1 MCESDLIRRQYLLS
15 QCRYYNGESEPL
27 CSLPEGCALMWD
39 YEWHWVQR
47 SLKNDPMMEQFQRM
61 IEEFHLENKD
71 GDKTPL
77 TMKALLLNRYLHW
90 GGAYASIEET
100 LKHFEKWYMDH
111 YLVRP
116 TNEERK
122 AYASPIFGI
131 SRHRMGVDGKGVT
144 TLVTFMGCPLKCR
157 YCLNDKCHED
167 IYEEDGRKL
176 RGGIQMLTPRQLY
189 DIVKQDNI
197 YFQATGGGICFGGGE
212 PTMQELFIIEFAK
225 LCPKNWK
232 ITLETSLDCS
242 FNTIKA
248 LAPCVDEW
256 IVDIKSMNA
265 DIYYR
270 YTGKNSAVH
279 QHLECVKR
287 LLPLDKVTIKVPHI
301 PDFTTEEDVRESIRE
316 LGEMGFAN
324 IVECDYVK
332 RVTRITK

>member
-1 MCESDLIRRQYLLS
+1 MSLSNLTRRQYLLS
-15 QCRYYNGESEPL
+15 QCRYYNGKSEPPR
-27 CSLPEGCALMWD
+27 SLPEGCALMWN
-39 YEWHWVQR
+39 YEWHWVLW

-61 IEEFHLENKD
+61 IEEFHLENKE
-71 GDKTPL
+71 GDDTPL

-90 GGAYASIEET
+90 YGAYASIEET
-100 LKHFEKWYMDH
+100 LKHFEKWYESH
-111 YLVRP
+111 YLIWS
-116 TNEERK
+116 TNDERK

-167 IYEEDGRKL
+167 IYEEDGRTL
-176 RGGIQMLTPRQLY
+176 RRGIQMLTPQQLY
-189 DIVKQDNI
+189 DMVRQDNI

-212 PTMQELFIIEFAK
+212 PTMQEQFIIEFAK

-248 LAPCVDEW
+248 LAPYVDEW

-270 YTGKNSAVH
+270 YTGSNSAVH
-279 QHLECVKR
+279 QHLECAKR
-287 LLPLDKVTIKVPHI
+287 LLSPDKVTIKVPHI
-301 PDFTTEEDVRESIRE
+301 PDFTTEDDVRESVRE

-324 IVECDYVK
+324 IVECNYVK
-332 RVTRITK
+332 RVTRNSK

>member
-1 MCESDLIRRQYLLS
+1 
-15 QCRYYNGESEPL
+15 
-27 CSLPEGCALMWD
+27 
-39 YEWHWVQR
+39 
-47 SLKNDPMMEQFQRM
+47 MMEQFQTM

-77 TMKALLLNRYLHW
+77 TLKALLLNRYLHW
-90 GGAYASIEET
+90 CGAYASIEET
-100 LKHFEKWYMDH
+100 LKHFEKWYIDH
-111 YLVRP
+111 YLIRP

-167 IYEEDGRKL
+167 IYEEDGRTL
-176 RGGIQMLTPRQLY
+176 RRGIQMLTPQQLY
-189 DIVKQDNI
+189 DIVRQDNI

-242 FNTIKA
+242 YNTIKA
-248 LAPCVDEW
+248 LAPYVDEW

-279 QHLECVKR
+279 QHLECAKR

-332 RVTRITK
+332 QVTRITK

>member
-1 MCESDLIRRQYLLS
+1 
-15 QCRYYNGESEPL
+15 
-27 CSLPEGCALMWD
+27 
-39 YEWHWVQR
+39 
-47 SLKNDPMMEQFQRM
+47 MMEQFQTM

-90 GGAYASIEET
+90 CGAYASIEET

-111 YLVRP
+111 YLVRS

-122 AYASPIFGI
+122 DYASPIFGI

-157 YCLNDKCHED
+157 YCLNDKCHEN
-167 IYEEDGRKL
+167 IYEEDGRTL
-176 RGGIQMLTPRQLY
+176 RRGIQMLPPRQLY

-212 PTMQELFIIEFAK
+212 PTMLELFIIEFAK
-225 LCPKNWK
+225 LCPMNWK

-242 FNTIKA
+242 YNTIKA
-248 LAPCVDEW
+248 LAPYVDEW

-279 QHLECVKR
+279 QHLECAKR

-301 PDFTTEEDVRESIRE
+301 PDFTTEEDVRESIKELRE
-316 LGEMGFAN
+316 LGFVN
-324 IVECDYVK
+324 IVECEYVK

>member
-1 MCESDLIRRQYLLS
+1 M
-15 QCRYYNGESEPL
+15 CRYYNGESEPL
-27 CSLPEGCALMWD
+27 RSLPEGCALMWD

-90 GGAYASIEET
+90 CGAYASLEET

-111 YLVRP
+111 YLVRS

-122 AYASPIFGI
+122 DYASPIFGI

-167 IYEEDGRKL
+167 IYGEDGRTL
-176 RGGIQMLTPRQLY
+176 RRGIQMLTPRQLY

-225 LCPKNWK
+225 LCPMNWK

-242 FNTIKA
+242 YNTIKA
-248 LAPCVDEW
+248 LAPYVSEW

-279 QHLECVKR
+279 QHLECAKT

>member
-1 MCESDLIRRQYLLS
+1 MSRSSVTRRQYLLS
-15 QCRYYNGESEPL
+15 QCRYYNGKSEPPR
-27 CSLPEGCALMWD
+27 SLPEGCALMWN
-39 YEWHWVQR
+39 YEWHWVLW

-77 TMKALLLNRYLHW
+77 TLKALLLNRYLHW
-90 GGAYASIEET
+90 GGVYAPIEEA
-100 LKHFEKWYMDH
+100 LRHFEKWYECH
-111 YLVRP
+111 YLIRS

-176 RGGIQMLTPRQLY
+176 RRGIQMLTPRQLY

-248 LAPCVDEW
+248 LAPYVDEW

-279 QHLECVKR
+279 QHLECAKR
-287 LLPLDKVTIKVPHI
+287 LLPADKVTIKVPHI

>member
-1 MCESDLIRRQYLLS
+1 
-15 QCRYYNGESEPL
+15 
-27 CSLPEGCALMWD
+27 
-39 YEWHWVQR
+39 
-47 SLKNDPMMEQFQRM
+47 M

-77 TMKALLLNRYLHW
+77 TLKALLLNRYLHW
-90 GGAYASIEET
+90 CGAYAPIEEA
-100 LKHFEKWYMDH
+100 LIHFEKWYMDH
-111 YLVRP
+111 YLIRS

-176 RGGIQMLTPRQLY
+176 RRGIQMLTPRQLY

-248 LAPCVDEW
+248 LAPYVDEW

-279 QHLECVKR
+279 QHLECAKR

-332 RVTRITK
+332 

>member
-1 MCESDLIRRQYLLS
+1 MSQRNLTRRQYLLS
-15 QCRYYNGESEPL
+15 QCRYYNGESEPPR
-27 CSLPEGCALMWD
+27 SLPEGCALMWN
-39 YEWHWVQR
+39 YEWHWVLW

-61 IEEFHLENKD
+61 IEEFHLENKE
-71 GDKTPL
+71 GDDTPL

-90 GGAYASIEET
+90 CGAYASIEET
-100 LKHFEKWYMDH
+100 LKHFEKWYESH
-111 YLVRP
+111 YLIWS
-116 TNEERK
+116 TNDERK

-167 IYEEDGRKL
+167 IYEEDGRTL
-176 RGGIQMLTPRQLY
+176 RRGIQMLTPQQLY
-189 DIVKQDNI
+189 DMVKQDNI

-212 PTMQELFIIEFAK
+212 PTMQEQFIIEFAK

-242 FNTIKA
+242 YNTIKA
-248 LAPCVDEW
+248 LAPYVDEW

-270 YTGKNSAVH
+270 YTGTNSAVH
-279 QHLECVKR
+279 QHLECAKR

-316 LGEMGFAN
+316 LDEMGFAN

-332 RVTRITK
+332 RITRITK

>member
-1 MCESDLIRRQYLLS
+1 M
-15 QCRYYNGESEPL
+15 CRYYNGESEPPR
-27 CSLPEGCALMWD
+27 SLPEGCALMWD
-39 YEWHWVQR
+39 YEWRWMQW
-47 SLKNDPMMEQFQRM
+47 SLKKDPMMEQFQRM

-77 TMKALLLNRYLHW
+77 TLKALLLNRYLHW
-90 GGAYASIEET
+90 GGVYAPIEEA
-100 LKHFEKWYMDH
+100 LRHFEKWYMDH
-111 YLVRP
+111 YLIRL

-131 SRHRMGVDGKGVT
+131 SHHRMGVDGKGVT

-176 RGGIQMLTPRQLY
+176 RRGIQMLTPRQLY

-279 QHLECVKR
+279 QHLECAKR
-287 LLPLDKVTIKVPHI
+287 LLPADKVTIKVPHI

>member
-1 MCESDLIRRQYLLS
+1 MKPCDLTQRQFLLS
-15 QCRYYNGESEPL
+15 QCRYYNGESEPPR
-27 CSLPEGCALMWD
+27 SLPEGCDLMWG
-39 YEWHWVQR
+39 YERNWVLW
-47 SLKNDPMMEQFQRM
+47 SLKNDPVMEQFQRM

-90 GGAYASIEET
+90 SGAYAPIDEL

-111 YLVRP
+111 YLIRS

-157 YCLNDKCHED
+157 YCLNKQCHED
-167 IYEEDGRKL
+167 IYEEDGRML
-176 RGGIQMLTPRQLY
+176 RRGIQMLTPQQLY

-212 PTMQELFIIEFAK
+212 PTLQAQFITAFAK

-232 ITLETSLDCS
+232 ITLETSLHCS
-242 FNTIKA
+242 FDTFRA
-248 LAPCVDEW
+248 LSSYVDEW

-265 DIYYR
+265 DI
-270 YTGKNSAVH
+270 
-279 QHLECVKR
+279 
-287 LLPLDKVTIKVPHI
+287 
-301 PDFTTEEDVRESIRE
+301 
-316 LGEMGFAN
+316 
-324 IVECDYVK
+324 
-332 RVTRITK
+332 

>member
-1 MCESDLIRRQYLLS
+1 MSLRNLTRRQYLLS
-15 QCRYYNGESEPL
+15 QCRYYNGESEPPR
-27 CSLPEGCALMWD
+27 SLPEGCALMWD
-39 YEWHWVQR
+39 YEWHWVLW
-47 SLKNDPMMEQFQRM
+47 SLKNDPMMEQFQRK
-61 IEEFHLENKD
+61 IEEFHLENKE
-71 GDKTPL
+71 GDDTPL

-90 GGAYASIEET
+90 YGAYASIEET
-100 LKHFEKWYMDH
+100 LKHFEKWYESH
-111 YLVRP
+111 YLIWS
-116 TNEERK
+116 TNDERK

-157 YCLNDKCHED
+157 YCLNDQCHED
-167 IYEEDGRKL
+167 IYEEDGRTL
-176 RGGIQMLTPRQLY
+176 RRGILMLTPQQLY

-212 PTMQELFIIEFAK
+212 PTMQEQFIIEFAK

-248 LAPCVDEW
+248 LAPYVDEW

-270 YTGKNSAVH
+270 YTGTNSAVH
-279 QHLECVKR
+279 QHLECAKR
-287 LLPLDKVTIKVPHI
+287 LLSPDKVTIKVPHI
-301 PDFTTEEDVRESIRE
+301 PDFTTEDDVRESVRELRE
-316 LGEMGFAN
+316 LGFTN
-324 IVECDYVK
+324 IVECEYVK
-332 RVTRITK
+332 RITRITK

>member
-1 MCESDLIRRQYLLS
+1 MKPCDLTQRQFLQS
-15 QCRYYNGESEPL
+15 QCRYYNGESEPPR
-27 CSLPEGCALMWD
+27 SLPEGCDLMWG
-39 YEWHWVQR
+39 YERNWVLW
-47 SLKNDPMMEQFQRM
+47 SLKNDPVMEQFQRM

-90 GGAYASIEET
+90 AGAYAPIEEA

-111 YLVRP
+111 YLVRL

-122 AYASPIFGI
+122 AYASPVFGI

-176 RGGIQMLTPRQLY
+176 RRGIQMLTPRQLY

-248 LAPCVDEW
+248 LAPYVDEW

-270 YTGKNSAVH
+270 HTGKNPAVH
-279 QHLECVKR
+279 QHLECAKR
-287 LLPLDKVTIKVPHI
+287 LLPADKVTIKVPHI

-324 IVECDYVK
+324 IVEFDYVK
-332 RVTRITK
+332 QVTRITK

>member
-1 MCESDLIRRQYLLS
+1 MSPCNLTQRQYLLNM
-15 QCRYYNGESEPL
+15 CRYYNGESEPPR
-27 CSLPEGCALMWD
+27 SLPEGCALMWD
-39 YEWHWVQR
+39 YEWRWMQW
-47 SLKNDPMMEQFQRM
+47 SLKKDPMMEQFQRM

-77 TMKALLLNRYLHW
+77 TLKALLLNRYLHW
-90 GGAYASIEET
+90 GGVYAPIEEA
-100 LKHFEKWYMDH
+100 LRHFEKWYMDH
-111 YLVRP
+111 YLIRS

-144 TLVTFMGCPLKCR
+144 TLVTFMGCPLKCC

-167 IYEEDGRKL
+167 IYEEDGRTL
-176 RGGIQMLTPRQLY
+176 RRGILMLTPRQLY
-189 DIVKQDNI
+189 DIMKQDNI

-279 QHLECVKR
+279 QHLECAKR

>member
-1 MCESDLIRRQYLLS
+1 MSQRNLTRRQYLLS
-15 QCRYYNGESEPL
+15 QCRYYNGESEPPR
-27 CSLPEGCALMWD
+27 SLPEGCALMWN
-39 YEWHWVQR
+39 YEWHWVLW

-61 IEEFHLENKD
+61 IEEFHLENKE
-71 GDKTPL
+71 GDDTPL

-90 GGAYASIEET
+90 CGAYASIEET
-100 LKHFEKWYMDH
+100 LKHFEKWYESH
-111 YLVRP
+111 YLIWS
-116 TNEERK
+116 TNDERK

-167 IYEEDGRKL
+167 IYEEDGRTL
-176 RGGIQMLTPRQLY
+176 RRGIQMLTPQQLY
-189 DIVKQDNI
+189 DMVRQDNI

-212 PTMQELFIIEFAK
+212 PTMQEQFIIAFAK

-248 LAPCVDEW
+248 LAPYVDEW
-256 IVDIKSMNA
+256 IVDIKSMNV

-270 YTGKNSAVH
+270 YTGTNSAVH
-279 QHLECVKR
+279 QHLECAKR
-287 LLPLDKVTIKVPHI
+287 LLSPDKVTIKVPHI
-301 PDFTTEEDVRESIRE
+301 PDFTTEDDVRESVRELRE
-316 LGEMGFAN
+316 LGFTN
-324 IVECDYVK
+324 SVECEYVK
-332 RVTRITK
+332 RIIRITK

>member
-1 MCESDLIRRQYLLS
+1 MSLSNLTRRQYLLS
-15 QCRYYNGESEPL
+15 QCRYYNGKSEPPR
-27 CSLPEGCALMWD
+27 SLPEGCALMWD
-39 YEWHWVQR
+39 YEWHWVLW
-47 SLKNDPMMEQFQRM
+47 SLKKDPMMEQFQRK
-61 IEEFHLENKD
+61 IEEFHLENKE
-71 GDKTPL
+71 GDDTPL

-90 GGAYASIEET
+90 GGVYAPIEEA
-100 LKHFEKWYMDH
+100 LRHFEKWYECH
-111 YLVRP
+111 YLIRS

-176 RGGIQMLTPRQLY
+176 RRGIQMLTPRQLY

-248 LAPCVDEW
+248 LAPYVDEW

-279 QHLECVKR
+279 QHLECAKR
-287 LLPLDKVTIKVPHI
+287 LLPADKVTIKVPHI

-324 IVECDYVK
+324 IVEFDYVK
-332 RVTRITK
+332 QVTRITK

>member
-1 MCESDLIRRQYLLS
+1 MCESDMIRRQYLLS

-27 CSLPEGCALMWD
+27 RSLPKGCALMWD

-90 GGAYASIEET
+90 CGAYASIEET

-111 YLVRP
+111 YLVRS

-122 AYASPIFGI
+122 DYASPIFGI
-131 SRHRMGVDGKGVT
+131 SHHRMGVDGKGVT

-157 YCLNDKCHED
+157 YCLNDKCHEN
-167 IYEEDGRKL
+167 IYEEDGRTL
-176 RGGIQMLTPRQLY
+176 RRGIQMLTPRQLY

-197 YFQATGGGICFGGGE
+197 YFQAAGGGICFGGGE

-225 LCPKNWK
+225 LCPMNWK

-242 FNTIKA
+242 YNTIKA
-248 LAPCVDEW
+248 LAPYVSEW

-279 QHLECVKR
+279 QHLECAKR

-316 LGEMGFAN
+316 LDEMGFAN

-332 RVTRITK
+332 RITRITK

>member
-1 MCESDLIRRQYLLS
+1 
-15 QCRYYNGESEPL
+15 
-27 CSLPEGCALMWD
+27 
-39 YEWHWVQR
+39 
-47 SLKNDPMMEQFQRM
+47 
-61 IEEFHLENKD
+61 
-71 GDKTPL
+71 
-77 TMKALLLNRYLHW
+77 
-90 GGAYASIEET
+90 
-100 LKHFEKWYMDH
+100 
-111 YLVRP
+111 
-116 TNEERK
+116 
-122 AYASPIFGI
+122 
-131 SRHRMGVDGKGVT
+131 MGVDGKGVT

-157 YCLNDKCHED
+157 YCLNDKCHEN
-167 IYEEDGRKL
+167 IYEEDGRTLL
-176 RGGIQMLTPRQLY
+176 RGIQMLTPRQLY

-197 YFQATGGGICFGGGE
+197 YFQAAGGGICFGGGE

-225 LCPKNWK
+225 LCPMNWK

-242 FNTIKA
+242 YNTIKA
-248 LAPCVDEW
+248 LAPYVSEW

-279 QHLECVKR
+279 QHLECAKR

>member
-1 MCESDLIRRQYLLS
+1 MSLCNLTRRQYLLS
-15 QCRYYNGESEPL
+15 QCRYYNGESEPPR
-27 CSLPEGCALMWD
+27 SLPDGCALMWD

-47 SLKNDPMMEQFQRM
+47 SLKNDPTMEQFQTM

-77 TMKALLLNRYLHW
+77 TLKALLLNRYLHW
-90 GGAYASIEET
+90 CGAYAPIEEA
-100 LKHFEKWYMDH
+100 LRHFEKWYMDH
-111 YLVRP
+111 YLIWS

-212 PTMQELFIIEFAK
+212 PTMQELFIVEFAK

-248 LAPCVDEW
+248 LAPYVDEW

-279 QHLECVKR
+279 QHLECAKR
-287 LLPLDKVTIKVPHI
+287 LLPADKVTIKVPHI

-316 LGEMGFAN
+316 LRELGFAN

>member
-1 MCESDLIRRQYLLS
+1 MSQRNLTRRQYLLS
-15 QCRYYNGESEPL
+15 QCRYYNGESEPPR
-27 CSLPEGCALMWD
+27 SLPEGCALMWD

-47 SLKNDPMMEQFQRM
+47 SLKNDPTMEQFQTM
-61 IEEFHLENKD
+61 IEEFHLENKE
-71 GDKTPL
+71 GDDTPL

-90 GGAYASIEET
+90 CGAYAPIEEA
-100 LKHFEKWYMDH
+100 LRHFEKWYMDH
-111 YLVRP
+111 YLIRL

-131 SRHRMGVDGKGVT
+131 SHHRMGVDGKGVT

-189 DIVKQDNI
+189 DIMKQDNI

-248 LAPCVDEW
+248 LAPYVDEW

-279 QHLECVKR
+279 QHLECAKR
-287 LLPLDKVTIKVPHI
+287 LLPADKVTIKVPHI

-324 IVECDYVK
+324 IVEFDYVK
-332 RVTRITK
+332 QVTRITK

>member
-1 MCESDLIRRQYLLS
+1 MCESDMIRRQYLLS

-27 CSLPEGCALMWD
+27 RSLPEGCALMWD

-47 SLKNDPMMEQFQRM
+47 SLKNEPMMEQFQRM
-61 IEEFHLENKD
+61 IEEFHLENKN

-90 GGAYASIEET
+90 CGAYASIEET

-111 YLVRP
+111 YLVRS

-122 AYASPIFGI
+122 DYASPIFGI

-157 YCLNDKCHED
+157 YCLNDKCHEN
-167 IYEEDGRKL
+167 IYEEDGRTL
-176 RGGIQMLTPRQLY
+176 RRGIQMLTPRQLY

-225 LCPKNWK
+225 LCPMNWK

-242 FNTIKA
+242 YNTIKA
-248 LAPCVDEW
+248 LAPYVSEW

-279 QHLECVKR
+279 QHLECANR
-287 LLPLDKVTIKVPHI
+287 LLPLDKVTIKFPHI
-301 PDFTTEEDVRESIRE
+301 PDFTTGEDVRESIRE

>member
-1 MCESDLIRRQYLLS
+1 MKPCDLTQRQFLLS
-15 QCRYYNGESEPL
+15 QCRYYNGESEPPR
-27 CSLPEGCALMWD
+27 SLPEGCDLMWG
-39 YEWHWVQR
+39 YERNWVLW

-77 TMKALLLNRYLHW
+77 TMKALLLNRCRHW
-90 GGAYASIEET
+90 SGAYAPVEEA
-100 LKHFEKWYMDH
+100 LKCFENWYEDQ
-111 YLVRP
+111 YLVRL

-157 YCLNDKCHED
+157 YCLNKQCHED
-167 IYEEDGRKL
+167 IYEEDERTL
-176 RGGIQMLTPRQLY
+176 RRGIQMLTPQQLY

-212 PTMQELFIIEFAK
+212 PTLQAQFITAFAR

-242 FNTIKA
+242 FDTIRT
-248 LAPCVDEW
+248 LAPHVDEW

-270 YTGKNSAVH
+270 YTGTNSAVH
-279 QHLECVKR
+279 QHLECAKWLLR
-287 LLPLDKVTIKVPHI
+287 LDQVTIKVPHI
-301 PDFTTEEDVRESIRE
+301 PDFTTGEDVRESIRE

-324 IVECDYVK
+324 IVEFDYVK
-332 RVTRITK
+332 QVTRITK

>member
-1 MCESDLIRRQYLLS
+1 MKPCDLTQRQFLLS
-15 QCRYYNGESEPL
+15 QCRYYNGESEPPR
-27 CSLPEGCALMWD
+27 SLPEGCDLMWG
-39 YEWHWVQR
+39 YERNWVLW

-90 GGAYASIEET
+90 AGAYAPIEEA
-100 LKHFEKWYMDH
+100 LKHFEKWYECH
-111 YLVRP
+111 YLIRS

-176 RGGIQMLTPRQLY
+176 RRGIQMLTPLQLY

-248 LAPCVDEW
+248 LAPYVDEW

-279 QHLECVKR
+279 QHLECAKR

-324 IVECDYVK
+324 IVEFDYVK
-332 RVTRITK
+332 QVTRITK

>member
-1 MCESDLIRRQYLLS
+1 
-15 QCRYYNGESEPL
+15 
-27 CSLPEGCALMWD
+27 MWD
-39 YEWHWVQR
+39 YEWHWVLR
-47 SLKNDPMMEQFQRM
+47 SLKNDPMMEQFQTM

-77 TMKALLLNRYLHW
+77 TLKALLLNRYLHW
-90 GGAYASIEET
+90 CGAYASIEET
-100 LKHFEKWYMDH
+100 LKHFEKWYIDH
-111 YLVRP
+111 YLIRP

-167 IYEEDGRKL
+167 IYEEDGRTL
-176 RGGIQMLTPRQLY
+176 RRGIQMLTPQQLY
-189 DIVKQDNI
+189 DIVRQDNI

-242 FNTIKA
+242 YNTIKA
-248 LAPCVDEW
+248 LAPYVDEW

-279 QHLECVKR
+279 QHLECAKR

-316 LGEMGFAN
+316 LRELGFAN

>member
-1 MCESDLIRRQYLLS
+1 MSLCNLTRRQYLLS
-15 QCRYYNGESEPL
+15 QCRYYNGESEPPR
-27 CSLPEGCALMWD
+27 SLPEGYALMWD

-47 SLKNDPMMEQFQRM
+47 SLKNDPTMEQFQTM

-77 TMKALLLNRYLHW
+77 TLKALLLNRYLHW
-90 GGAYASIEET
+90 CGAYAPIEEA
-100 LKHFEKWYMDH
+100 LRHFEKWYECH
-111 YLVRP
+111 YLIRS

-176 RGGIQMLTPRQLY
+176 RRGIQMLTPRQLY

-248 LAPCVDEW
+248 LAPYVDEW

-279 QHLECVKR
+279 QHLECAKR
-287 LLPLDKVTIKVPHI
+287 LLPADKVTIKVPHI

-324 IVECDYVK
+324 IVEFDYVK
-332 RVTRITK
+332 QVTRITK

>member
-1 MCESDLIRRQYLLS
+1 
-15 QCRYYNGESEPL
+15 
-27 CSLPEGCALMWD
+27 MWD

-90 GGAYASIEET
+90 CGAYASIEEA

-111 YLVRP
+111 YLIRS

-167 IYEEDGRKL
+167 IYEEDGRTL
-176 RGGIQMLTPRQLY
+176 RRGIQMLTPQQLY
-189 DIVKQDNI
+189 DIVRQDNI

-212 PTMQELFIIEFAK
+212 PTMQEQFIIEFAK

-248 LAPCVDEW
+248 LAPYVDEW

-279 QHLECVKR
+279 QHLECAKR

-301 PDFTTEEDVRESIRE
+301 PYFTTEEDVRESIRE

>member
-1 MCESDLIRRQYLLS
+1 MSPCNLTQRQYLLNM
-15 QCRYYNGESEPL
+15 CRYYNGESEPRR
-27 CSLPEGCALMWD
+27 SLPEGCALMWD
-39 YEWHWVQR
+39 YEWRWMQW
-47 SLKNDPMMEQFQRM
+47 SLKKDPMMEQFQRM

-90 GGAYASIEET
+90 GGAYAPIEEA
-100 LKHFEKWYMDH
+100 LRHFETWYMDH
-111 YLVRP
+111 YLIRL

-167 IYEEDGRKL
+167 IYEEDGRTL
-176 RGGIQMLTPRQLY
+176 RRGILMLTPRQLY

-225 LCPKNWK
+225 LCPKNWM

-248 LAPCVDEW
+248 LAPYVDEW

-265 DIYYR
+265 DLYYR

-279 QHLECVKR
+279 QHLECAKR

>member
-1 MCESDLIRRQYLLS
+1 MKPCDLTQRQFLQS
-15 QCRYYNGESEPL
+15 QCRYYNGESEPPR
-27 CSLPEGCALMWD
+27 SLPEGCDLMWG
-39 YEWHWVQR
+39 YERNWVLW

-90 GGAYASIEET
+90 AGAYAPIEEA
-100 LKHFEKWYMDH
+100 LKYFENWYEDQ
-111 YLVRP
+111 YLVRL

-157 YCLNDKCHED
+157 YCLNKQCHED
-167 IYEEDGRKL
+167 IYEEDGRML
-176 RGGIQMLTPRQLY
+176 RRGIQMLTPQQLY

-212 PTMQELFIIEFAK
+212 PTLQAQFITAFAK

-242 FNTIKA
+242 FDTIRT
-248 LAPCVDEW
+248 LAPHVDEW
-256 IVDIKSMNA
+256 IVDIKSMNT

-270 YTGKNSAVH
+270 YTGTNSAVH
-279 QHLECVKR
+279 QHLWCAKK
-287 LLPLDKVTIKVPHI
+287 LLSPDKVTIKVPHI
-301 PDFTTEEDVRESIRE
+301 PDFTTVEDVRESIKELRE
-316 LGEMGFAN
+316 LGFHN
-324 IVECDYVK
+324 IVECNYTK
-332 RVTRITK
+332 QVTRITK

>member
-1 MCESDLIRRQYLLS
+1 MCESDMIRRQYLLS
-15 QCRYYNGESEPL
+15 QCRYYNGESEPPR
-27 CSLPEGCALMWD
+27 SLPEGCALMWD
-39 YEWHWVQR
+39 YEWHWVLR

-90 GGAYASIEET
+90 CGAYASIEET

-111 YLVRP
+111 YLVRS

-122 AYASPIFGI
+122 DYASPIFGI

-144 TLVTFMGCPLKCR
+144 TLVTFMGCPQKCR

-167 IYEEDGRKL
+167 IYGEDGRTL
-176 RGGIQMLTPRQLY
+176 RRGIQMLTPRQLY

-225 LCPKNWK
+225 LCPMNWK

-242 FNTIKA
+242 YNTIKA
-248 LAPCVDEW
+248 LAPYVSEW

-279 QHLECVKR
+279 QHLECAKR

-332 RVTRITK
+332 QVTRITK

>member
-1 MCESDLIRRQYLLS
+1 MSLSNLTRRQYLLS
-15 QCRYYNGESEPL
+15 QCRYYNGKSEPPR
-27 CSLPEGCALMWD
+27 SLPEGCALMWN
-39 YEWHWVQR
+39 YEWHWVLW

-61 IEEFHLENKD
+61 IEEFHLENKE
-71 GDKTPL
+71 GDDTPL

-90 GGAYASIEET
+90 YGAYASIEET
-100 LKHFEKWYMDH
+100 LKHFEKWYESH
-111 YLVRP
+111 YLIWS
-116 TNEERK
+116 TNDERK

-167 IYEEDGRKL
+167 IYEEDGRTL
-176 RGGIQMLTPRQLY
+176 RRGIQMLTPQQLY
-189 DIVKQDNI
+189 DMVRQDNI

-212 PTMQELFIIEFAK
+212 PTMQEQFIIAFAK

-248 LAPCVDEW
+248 LAPYVDEW

-270 YTGKNSAVH
+270 YTGTNSAVH
-279 QHLECVKR
+279 QHLECAKR
-287 LLPLDKVTIKVPHI
+287 LLSPDKLTIKVPHI
-301 PDFTTEEDVRESIRE
+301 PDVTTEDDVRESVRELRE
-316 LGEMGFAN
+316 LGFTN
-324 IVECDYVK
+324 IVECEYVK
-332 RVTRITK
+332 RITRITK